1 MWRICLISKSVN
13 LSLFKLNKK
22 DDEIAALKKMLAE
35 VKASN
40 EKAIAAATSACDDRV
55 YNIGLVARA
64 EIDAMAEAY
73 VAVQPTV
80 LSEVITLLQT
90 ASTVSVFKRTDD
102 VLKIS
107 QSAIDNLDK
116 TMSGETSI

>member
-1 MWRICLISKSVN
+1 M
-13 LSLFKLNKK
+13 NKK
-22 DDEIAALKKMLAE
+22 DDEIAELKKMLAE
-35 VKASN
+35 VKASSK
-40 EKAIAAATSACDDRV
+40 KAIAAATSACDSRV

-90 ASTVSVFKRTDD
+90 ASTVSVPKGTDE

-116 TMSGETSI
+116 AMSAESSE